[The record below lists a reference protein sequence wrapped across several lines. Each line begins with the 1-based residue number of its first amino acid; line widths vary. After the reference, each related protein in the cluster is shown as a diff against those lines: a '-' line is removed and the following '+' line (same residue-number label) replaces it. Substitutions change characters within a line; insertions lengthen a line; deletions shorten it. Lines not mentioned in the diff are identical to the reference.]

1 MGPCSLR
8 TTLIQPPLPRVRTAL
23 WLVLV
28 CPQTSE
34 LSLGAWH
41 PLYSDFKPL
50 AADLQGEAS
59 RMEVFVLPTDEETG
73 SETTW
78 GELGSW

>member
-1 MGPCSLR
+1 MQLEDHPHSA
-8 TTLIQPPLPRVRTAL
+8 PLSEDSPVAGL
-23 WLVLV
+23 GVS
-28 CPQTSE
+28 TSK
-34 LSLGAWH
+34 LSFGAWY
-41 PLYSDFKPL
+41 PLHSDLKPR

-59 RMEVFVLPTDEETG
+59 RMEVFVPTDEETG